1 MLGERPLDH
10 LVEREE
16 APHPLVVHDEGADVL
31 GGRGGRIVRH
41 VEADPFAAVPF
52 DDRFRRV
59 PRLARRIGAG
69 AIVEDAPVGRPR
81 PSPVRRDARL
91 ARVARVAPRH
101 LVALLGIAPREDPAA
116 RHGRAVIAQ
125 LRETVELLPGFD
137 ERLAVGV
144 LEIGQGAAIH
154 FLGHFL
160 GIGVDRIDVIP
171 REVEERIG
179 EGAAVLAVH
188 FAQAMEEAG
197 HDPDIGLRFARRRR
211 GLPVPLQPARRIDE
225 GAVLLGEAGGRKLEH
240 FRLDA
245 RRIGGIL
252 RTEILPEA

>member
-1 MLGERPLDH
+1 MLGERPFDH
-10 LVEREE
+10 LVESEQ
-16 APHPLVVHDEGADVL
+16 APHPLVVHDEGADVF

-69 AIVEDAPVGRPR
+69 AIIEDAPVGRPR

-91 ARVARVAPRH
+91 ARIARVAPRH
-101 LVALLGIAPREDPAA
+101 LVALLGVAPREDPAA
-116 RHGRAVIAQ
+116 RHGRPVIAQ

-144 LEIGQGAAIH
+144 LEVDKRAAIH
-154 FLGHFL
+154 FLGHVL
-160 GIGVDRIDVIP
+160 RIGVDRIDVIP
-171 REVEERIG
+171 RQIEERIG

-188 FAQAMEEAG
+188 FAQAMEEPG
-197 HDPDIGLRFARRRR
+197 HDPDVASAPRPAAAR
-211 GLPVPLQPARRIDE
+211 PSSAIAASAPN
-225 GAVLLGEAGGRKLEH
+225 
-240 FRLDA
+240 
-245 RRIGGIL
+245 
-252 RTEILPEA
+252 